1 MSRSK
6 SDRRSLARLI
16 HVGLDRTEPV
26 VEWIIRLCGW
36 SAILFVTA
44 IFFFVFREWS
54 AGAVWQ
60 RRSGEPLP
68 WRMPSPFHFEVGEFL
83 TSPNW
88 RPDSEKEAT
97 VRDPALLAG
106 TMSVTVLSMLLA
118 VPLGSMPRST
128 CPEFSGHEFVRR

>member
-6 SDRRSLARLI
+6 GDRRSLARLI

-44 IFFFVFREWS
+44 IFFFVFRE
-54 AGAVWQ
+54 GAPVLFG
-60 RRSGEPLP
+60 SGEAESAAVSHAE
-68 WRMPSPFHFEVGEFL
+68 PSHFEVGEFL

-88 RPDSEKEAT
+88 RPDSEKK
-97 VRDPALLAG
+97 PQYGILALLAG

-118 VPLGSMPRST
+118 VPLGLGAAVHLS
-128 CPEFSGHEFVRR
+128 EERR